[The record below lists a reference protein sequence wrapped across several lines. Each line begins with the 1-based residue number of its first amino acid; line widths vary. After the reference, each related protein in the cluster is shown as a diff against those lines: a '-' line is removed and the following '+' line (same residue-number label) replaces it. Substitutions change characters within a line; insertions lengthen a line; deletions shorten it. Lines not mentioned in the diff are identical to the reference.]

1 MNLHAAQPS
10 LRTAFA
16 MKGSMMKTI
25 ALAALFALNAAAAPA
40 LNGPWDASAQV
51 NELKVPFKF
60 GLSADSQRVEGWFF
74 NGEEHVSSTSGRLAD
89 GQLTLRW
96 AHHGTKLTA
105 TVADRKLTGTYHTR
119 RGGYAFAAQPALEI
133 AASAAKPP
141 QIDGLWEIPVK
152 SPKGEQAWHFV
163 VQQKGAE
170 VSATILRI
178 DGDTGALTG
187 RFEDGKLLLSHF
199 SGARPSVLE
208 VTPQADGTL
217 ALKWN
222 GQTNY
227 TATRQAEARAKN
239 LPAPSDPGTHTRA
252 KNDSEPFRFNA
263 PDLNGKLVTESDP
276 KFRGKV
282 VLVNISGSWCPNCHD
297 EAPFLEAF
305 YKKYRDQGLEIVAL
319 SFEEAEQLAD
329 PVRLRAFVA
338 KYGLDYTVLLAG
350 ETSSAKEKLAL
361 QADNWNSWPTTFF
374 LGRDGRVRHVHA
386 GFAGKASGPLYEEA
400 KKEFTA
406 TVERLLGEAYRSA
419 R

>member
-1 MNLHAAQPS
+1 
-10 LRTAFA
+10 
-16 MKGSMMKTI
+16 MMRTI
-25 ALAALFALNAAAAPA
+25 ALAALLALGASAAPA
-40 LNGPWDASAQV
+40 PALTGLWEASVQV

-60 GLSADSQRVEGWFF
+60 GISAEGQRVEGWFF
-74 NGEEHVSSTSGRLAD
+74 NGEDRVNSTSGQLTD
-89 GQLTLRW
+89 GQLTLQW
-96 AHHGTKLTA
+96 AHYGTKLTA
-105 TVADRKLTGTYHTR
+105 TVADGKLTGTYHTR
-119 RGGYAFAAQPALEI
+119 RGGYTFQAQPAPPVTATPGKL
-133 AASAAKPP
+133 P

-163 VQQKGAE
+163 VQQKGPE

-187 RFEDGKLLLSHF
+187 RFADGKLLLSHF

-239 LPAPSDPGTHTRA
+239 LPAPSDPGAHTRA
-252 KNDSEPFRFNA
+252 KNDAEPFRFSA
-263 PDLNGKLVTESDP
+263 PDLTGKLVTESDP

-350 ETSSAKEKLAL
+350 ETSTAKEKLAL